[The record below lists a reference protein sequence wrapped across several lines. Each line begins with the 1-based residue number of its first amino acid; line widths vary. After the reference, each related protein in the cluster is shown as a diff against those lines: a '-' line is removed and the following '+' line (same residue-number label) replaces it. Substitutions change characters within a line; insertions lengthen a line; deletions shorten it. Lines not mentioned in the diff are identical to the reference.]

1 MFSAVA
7 LVAFSFAG
15 MANNEVKILIVD
27 PSCDDAMF
35 DAMDWAI
42 EEGFDDQTVAN
53 VGNWA
58 YANCWLRQI
67 SELNPSF

>member
-15 MANNEVKILIVD
+15 MAKEVEEIILD

-35 DAMDWAI
+35 AAMDWAANA
-42 EEGFDDQTVAN
+42 GFDDQTIAN
-53 VGNWA
+53 IGNWA
-58 YANCWLRQI
+58 YANCWLRQR